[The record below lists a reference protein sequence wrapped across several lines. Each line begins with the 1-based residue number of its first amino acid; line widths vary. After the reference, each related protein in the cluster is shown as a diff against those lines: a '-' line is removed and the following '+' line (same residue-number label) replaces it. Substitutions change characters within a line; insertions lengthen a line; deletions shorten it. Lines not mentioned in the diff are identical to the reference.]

1 MRNWCY
7 PSLKNTEDRIIP
19 RAEIPKGI
27 TLCKQNSLGFL
38 NDARLIIA
46 ENRLSHAYVS
56 VQFALEELGK
66 ILIFRDKLNQDKSDP
81 LIIKQKEAFSSHKS
95 KTDRVWMFLDLKFR
109 TIFDEG
115 VFADGIV
122 EKGLAV
128 MNTYA
133 EYQTRLDCAFVDY
146 YTLRWQIGRDI
157 KKELLVSLI
166 NHIEEKL
173 AQA

>member
-1 MRNWCY
+1 
-7 PSLKNTEDRIIP
+7 LKNTDDRIIP
-19 RAEIPKGI
+19 RAEMPEGI
-27 TLCKQNSLGFL
+27 ALCKQNILDFL
-38 NDARLIIA
+38 SDARLIIA

-66 ILIFRDKLNQDKSDP
+66 ILIFRDKLNRDKSDP
-81 LIIKQKEAFSSHKS
+81 LVIKQKEAFRFHPS
-95 KTDRVWMFLDLKFR
+95 KTERVWTFLDPEFR

-115 VFADGIV
+115 VFEDGMV

-133 EYQTRLDCAFVDY
+133 EYQTRLDCAFVDF

-157 KKELLVSLI
+157 KKDLLVNLI

-173 AQA
+173 PQA